1 MPNNSRELL
10 LTNKA
15 ANALQADFD
24 TQVDKLIR
32 TINVVDNQHEIER
45 VTELMDVYEQKRAK
59 SDRRRQKR
67 RSMVITT
74 SRPFEFLTFRN

>member
-15 ANALQADFD
+15 ANALQPDFD